1 MFWYLLKRTLR
12 IPFVLLSISFVIFFI
27 SKHVPQDSVI
37 NILALE
43 GKIEQSNSDEGYSK
57 EDYLQVAKQY
67 NYHLP
72 NFYIGLRP
80 AHYPKQ
86 LSLLPEERS
95 IEEKQLQTEKRF
107 SLPSIQWN
115 GLDNQYHAW
124 IKKIISGDFGI
135 SFVDG
140 KKVSTKIAE
149 AFRWTIVLVLLAI
162 LLSFALGISMGVFSK
177 TTKNKKSFEVLKLT
191 SYFLYAI
198 PVFWFATIMLIFFTT
213 DDYGAWTNIFPSV
226 SILDPREDSFFP
238 MLLSAGKILILP
250 LLIMTLHAFGYI
262 SRQMESSLTEEVNKL
277 YARTALSK
285 GLSYKEMIT
294 KHGFK
299 NALLPII
306 TLLSSAIP
314 GTIAGSV
321 IIETI
326 FNIPGLG
333 RLIFES
339 ILVAD
344 WNVVFGVVF
353 MVALITSISFL
364 LSDLLYA
371 KTNPKIRLDLQ

>member
-1 MFWYLLKRTLR
+1 
-12 IPFVLLSISFVIFFI
+12 
-27 SKHVPQDSVI
+27 
-37 NILALE
+37 
-43 GKIEQSNSDEGYSK
+43 
-57 EDYLQVAKQY
+57 
-67 NYHLP
+67 
-72 NFYIGLRP
+72 
-80 AHYPKQ
+80 
-86 LSLLPEERS
+86 
-95 IEEKQLQTEKRF
+95 
-107 SLPSIQWN
+107 
-115 GLDNQYHAW
+115 
-124 IKKIISGDFGI
+124 
-135 SFVDG
+135 
-140 KKVSTKIAE
+140 
-149 AFRWTIVLVLLAI
+149 
-162 LLSFALGISMGVFSK
+162 
-177 TTKNKKSFEVLKLT
+177 
-191 SYFLYAI
+191 
-198 PVFWFATIMLIFFTT
+198 
-213 DDYGAWTNIFPSV
+213 
-226 SILDPREDSFFP
+226 
-238 MLLSAGKILILP
+238 
-250 LLIMTLHAFGYI
+250 
-262 SRQMESSLTEEVNKL
+262 MESSLTEEVNKL